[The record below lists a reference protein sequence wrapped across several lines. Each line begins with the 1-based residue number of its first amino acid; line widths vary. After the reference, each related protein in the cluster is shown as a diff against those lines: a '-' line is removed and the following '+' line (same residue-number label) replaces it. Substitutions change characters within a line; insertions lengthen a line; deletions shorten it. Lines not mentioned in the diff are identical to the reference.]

1 MSDLPSPK
9 VTEYGLHL
17 PAGAIVA
24 SLRGIVRLE
33 IKGGP
38 DRVYHRVYHPAQ
50 GGR

>member
-1 MSDLPSPK
+1 MSDLLSLK
-9 VTEYGLHL
+9 VTEQGLHL
-17 PAGAIVA
+17 PASGIVTA
-24 SLRGIVRLE
+24 LRGIVRLE